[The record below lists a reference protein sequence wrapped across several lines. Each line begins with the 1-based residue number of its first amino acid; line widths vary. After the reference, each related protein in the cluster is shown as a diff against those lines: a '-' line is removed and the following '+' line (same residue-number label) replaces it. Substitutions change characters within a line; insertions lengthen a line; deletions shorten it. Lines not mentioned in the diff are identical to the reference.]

1 MDSISIR
8 TYLEKTANENN
19 WTLQS
24 NEDILKSRIAAM
36 KKRQAAGRIICP
48 CKGFIDQYTT
58 PESFCPCPDA
68 QKDIENEGCCHRN
81 VFLAG
86 DDE

>member
-8 TYLEKTANENN
+8 AYLEQTSKERY
-19 WTLQS
+19 WTLQP

-68 QKDIENEGCCHRN
+68 EGDIKRDGCCHCN

-86 DDE
+86 DEE